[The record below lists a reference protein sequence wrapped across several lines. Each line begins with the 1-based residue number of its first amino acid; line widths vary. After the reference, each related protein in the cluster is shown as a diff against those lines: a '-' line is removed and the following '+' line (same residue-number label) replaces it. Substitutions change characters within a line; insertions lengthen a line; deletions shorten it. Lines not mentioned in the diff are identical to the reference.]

1 MKKIAMLHWAFPPI
15 IGGVETHLVLLCP
28 ELIKRGWQVEL
39 LTGAIEGRYEE
50 YVWEGMRVKRTPLM
64 DLNSLNPEKIK
75 ALKDQIREELEQFI
89 EEVNPDI
96 IHAHNMHYFSPV
108 HAKVLDEIKRKREI
122 PLVLTSHN
130 VWEDELWDEMNRLA
144 DIWDMVISVSQYIKD
159 EMVKVGYRA
168 GRIVVVHHGIDHRRF
183 HPPTEEEY
191 AAARR
196 RYPALGDRPVIFH
209 PARMSLDKG
218 CHISVKALRI
228 IKERVPD
235 VMLVLAGTGKTVDWG
250 SHQQKHVRMIMDM
263 IEEYGLKDNVYVQFF
278 PWEEIP
284 YMYQAAD
291 ICIYPSC
298 FEEPFGLVMLEAMA
312 TGRPIVVSR
321 AGGMPEVV
329 KDGQNGF
336 IVEMKNEEELADRC
350 LQLLLNPDLA
360 EAMGKKGR
368 EMVEKHYTKEIMTEK
383 TINVYEMALENRY
396 YRLGR

>member
-1 MKKIAMLHWAFPPI
+1 
-15 IGGVETHLVLLCP
+15 
-28 ELIKRGWQVEL
+28 
-39 LTGAIEGRYEE
+39 
-50 YVWEGMRVKRTPLM
+50 
-64 DLNSLNPEKIK
+64 
-75 ALKDQIREELEQFI
+75 
-89 EEVNPDI
+89 
-96 IHAHNMHYFSPV
+96 
-108 HAKVLDEIKRKREI
+108 
-122 PLVLTSHN
+122 
-130 VWEDELWDEMNRLA
+130 
-144 DIWDMVISVSQYIKD
+144 
-159 EMVKVGYRA
+159 
-168 GRIVVVHHGIDHRRF
+168 
-183 HPPTEEEY
+183 
-191 AAARR
+191 
-196 RYPALGDRPVIFH
+196 
-209 PARMSLDKG
+209 MSLDKG

-250 SHQQKHVRMIMDM
+250 SHQPKHVRMIMDM

-368 EMVEKHYTKEIMTEK
+368 ELVEKYYTKEIMTEK
-383 TINVYEMALENRY
+383 TINVYEMALENKY